1 MTERVKTR
9 KRRGA
14 IRPVPGR
21 AEILAAA
28 RSIGIRMGWKAVTIR
43 AVAQQLGY
51 TSPLLYEH
59 FRDKQELLT
68 ELAIEGQAA
77 LAKEILINLPADPFR
92 AVLSMVERYWCFM
105 LENKQLYRL
114 MNGMDGAVIEKERAT
129 AVARRSFEAATAI
142 VQTWLIAACGCDSG
156 ADLLLEDLWAVLH
169 GMAILHLDRSA
180 PFDVSRAKDCVSK
193 LLIGTKQQARRHS
206 RSRGRQRQ
214 HDN

>member
-1 MTERVKTR
+1 MTEKVKTR

-21 AEILAAA
+21 AEVLAAA

-77 LAKEILINLPADPFR
+77 LAKEILTDLPADPFR
-92 AVLSMVERYWCFM
+92 AILSMVERYWSFM

-114 MNGMDGAVIEKERAT
+114 MNGMDGAVIERERVT
-129 AVARRSFEAATAI
+129 ALAQRMFEPATAI
-142 VQTWLIAACGCDSG
+142 VQTWLTACGRESG
-156 ADLLLEDLWAVLH
+156 AELLFEDLWAVLH
-169 GMAILHLDRSA
+169 GMAIVHLDRSA

-193 LLIGTKQQARRHS
+193 LLIGTKQQARRA
-206 RSRGRQRQ
+206 RK
-214 HDN
+214 